1 MSNVFECEQKKSHRM
16 PEKDSVMSQDKI
28 DVKDVT
34 PKVFNPKPHKG
45 QGGDR
50 FNPSNRIY
58 VRESKGTYQ
67 KLRRYGGWFLLLLFG
82 LVPWISYGDRQA
94 ILLDIG
100 NQQFN
105 FFGTTLYPQDLTLL
119 ALLFMIAAFGLFFIT
134 TFLGRVWCGYLCPQ
148 TVWTFMYIWFEEKL
162 EGNAN
167 KRRKQDNSPMT
178 AELVARKTL
187 KHIAWLAIALVTG
200 FTFVGYFVPIRALVI
215 DFFTLSA
222 AFWPVFWVL
231 FFALCTYG
239 NAGWMRS
246 IMCIHMCPYARFQ
259 SAMFDKDTFIVGY
272 DVARGEQR
280 GPRSRKA
287 DPKALGLG
295 DCIDCDLCVQV
306 CPTGI
311 DIRDGLQ
318 YECINCGAC
327 IDACDNTMER
337 MGYAKGL
344 ISYTTEHRLSGK
356 HTKVMRPKLLGY
368 GAVFLVMIG
377 LFFAQVAAVDPAGL
391 TVLRDRTQLF
401 RTNSSG
407 EIENT
412 YNLKVINKTQQPQ
425 TYQLSVKGLDPAS
438 WYGKQSVVV
447 QPGEVLNLPMT
458 LGAKPENLSSA
469 VTTIQFILHDE
480 SHQFTLEVES
490 RFIQKL

>member
-1 MSNVFECEQKKSHRM
+1 M
-16 PEKDSVMSQDKI
+16 D
-28 DVKDVT
+28 
-34 PKVFNPKPHKG
+34 
-45 QGGDR
+45 
-50 FNPSNRIY
+50 
-58 VRESKGTYQ
+58 
-67 KLRRYGGWFLLLLFG
+67 LL
-82 LVPWISYGDRQA
+82 WRSA
-94 ILLDIG
+94 SILLDIG

-425 TYQLSVKGLDPAS
+425 TYQLSVKGLDPVS

>member
-1 MSNVFECEQKKSHRM
+1 
-16 PEKDSVMSQDKI
+16 MSQDKI
-28 DVKDVT
+28 DIKDVT
-34 PKVFNPKPHKG
+34 PKTFNPKTHKTK
-45 QGGDR
+45 GDR
-50 FNPSNRIY
+50 FNPNNRIY
-58 VRESKGTYQ
+58 VRESKGTFQ
-67 KLRRYGGWFLLLLFG
+67 KLRRYGGWFLLVLFA
-82 LVPWISYGDRQA
+82 LIPWIPYGERQA
-94 ILLDIG
+94 VLLDIG

-162 EGNAN
+162 EGSAN
-167 KRRKQDNSPMT
+167 KRRKQDSGKITGNL
-178 AELVARKTL
+178 ALRKGV
-187 KHIAWLAIALVTG
+187 KHLAWWSIALATG
-200 FTFVGYFVPIRALVI
+200 FTFTGYFVPIKELVVG
-215 DFFTLSA
+215 FFTLDA
-222 AFWPVFWVL
+222 EFWPVFWVL
-231 FFALCTYG
+231 FFAICTYA

-246 IMCIHMCPYARFQ
+246 IVCIHMCPYARFQ

-272 DVARGEQR
+272 DTKRGEAR

-327 IDACDNTMER
+327 IDACNQTMSR
-337 MGYAKGL
+337 MGYEKDL

-356 HTKVMRPKLLGY
+356 HTKVARPKLLGY
-368 GAVFLVMIG
+368 GAVLLVMIG
-377 LFFAQVAAVDPAGL
+377 LFFVQIASVEPAGL
-391 TVLRDRTQLF
+391 SVLRDRNQLF
-401 RTNSSG
+401 RVNGLG

-412 YNLKVINKTQQPQ
+412 YTLKIINKTQQEQ
-425 TYQLSVKGLDPAS
+425 EYKLTVEGLSDAS
-438 WYGKQSVVV
+438 WYGKQTILVE
-447 QPGEVLNLPMT
+447 PGEVLSLPMS
-458 LGAKPENLSSA
+458 LGVNPDKLSSP
-469 VTTIQFILHDE
+469 VSTIQFILSDSE
-480 SHQFTLEVES
+480 DFTIEVES
-490 RFIQKL
+490 RFIKKL

>member
-1 MSNVFECEQKKSHRM
+1 
-16 PEKDSVMSQDKI
+16 MSQDKI
-28 DVKDVT
+28 DIKDVT
-34 PKVFNPKPHKG
+34 PKTFNPKTHKG
-45 QGGDR
+45 NGDR

-67 KLRRYGGWFLLLLFG
+67 KLRRYGGWFLLVLFAM
-82 LVPWISYGDRQA
+82 VPWISYGDRQA
-94 ILLDIG
+94 ILLDFSH
-100 NQQFN
+100 QQFN

-162 EGNAN
+162 EGSAN
-167 KRRKQDNSPMT
+167 KRRKQDAGKLT
-178 AELVARKTL
+178 TDLALRKTI
-187 KHIAWLAIALVTG
+187 KHIAWFAIALATG
-200 FTFVGYFVPIRALVI
+200 FTFVGYFVPIRDLVV
-215 DFFTLSA
+215 DFFTLNAS
-222 AFWPVFWVL
+222 FGPVFWVM
-231 FFALCTYG
+231 FFAICTYG

-272 DVARGEQR
+272 NTKRGEQR

-287 DPKALGLG
+287 DPKQLGLG

-327 IDACDNTMER
+327 IDACDTTMER
-337 MGYAKGL
+337 MGYEKGL

-356 HTKVMRPKLLGY
+356 HTKVMRPKLIGY
-368 GAVFLVMIG
+368 GLVLLVMIG
-377 LFFAQVAAVDPAGL
+377 LFFAQVASVDPAGL
-391 TVLRDRTQLF
+391 SVIRDRSQLF
-401 RTNSSG
+401 KVNSSG
-407 EIENT
+407 EVENT
-412 YNLKVINKTQQPQ
+412 YTLKVINKTQQNQ
-425 TYQLSVKGLDPAS
+425 EYQLDVKGLSDVS
-438 WYGKQSVVV
+438 WYGKQTIHVS
-447 QPGEVLNLPMT
+447 PGEVLNLPLS
-458 LGAKPENLSSA
+458 LGVNPDKLSSSI
-469 VTTIQFILHDE
+469 TTIQFILTDK
-480 SHQFTLEVES
+480 SNDFSIEVES
-490 RFIQKL
+490 RFIKKL

>member
-1 MSNVFECEQKKSHRM
+1 
-16 PEKDSVMSQDKI
+16 MSQDKI

-34 PKVFNPKPHKG
+34 PKTFNPKAHKSK
-45 QGGDR
+45 GDR

-58 VRESKGTYQ
+58 VRDSKGTFQ
-67 KLRRYGGWFLLLLFG
+67 KLRRYGGWFLLVLFAG
-82 LVPWISYGDRQA
+82 IPWLQYGDRQA

-105 FFGTTLYPQDLTLL
+105 FIGTTLYPQDLTLL

-162 EGNAN
+162 EGSAN
-167 KRRKQDNSPMT
+167 KRRKQDSGPLT
-178 AELVARKTL
+178 ANLAMRKSV
-187 KHIAWLAIALVTG
+187 KHLAWWMIALATG
-200 FTFVGYFVPIRALVI
+200 FTFVGYFVPVRDLVV
-215 DFFTLSA
+215 DFFTWQAS
-222 AFWPVFWVL
+222 FWPVFWVL
-231 FFALCTYG
+231 FFAGCTYA

-246 IMCIHMCPYARFQ
+246 IVCIHMCPYARFQ

-272 DVARGEQR
+272 DAERGETR

-287 DPKALGLG
+287 DPKQLGLG

-327 IDACDNTMER
+327 IDACNTTMDR
-337 MGYAKGL
+337 MGYKRDL
-344 ISYTTEHRLSGK
+344 ISYTTEHRLSGH
-356 HTKVMRPKLLGY
+356 HTHIMRPKLLGY
-368 GAVFLVMIG
+368 GAVLLLMIG
-377 LFFAQVAAVDPAGL
+377 LFFVQVASVDPAGL
-391 TVLRDRTQLF
+391 SVLRDRNQLF
-401 RTNSSG
+401 RINAAG

-412 YNLKVINKTQQPQ
+412 YTLKVINKTQQVQ
-425 TYQLSVKGLDPAS
+425 QYQLDVKGLSDVS
-438 WYGKQSVVV
+438 WYGKQTVEVN
-447 QPGEVLNLPMT
+447 PGEVLSLPMS
-458 LGAKPENLSSA
+458 LGVDPDSLSTPVA
-469 VTTIQFILHDE
+469 TIEFILSDNDD
-480 SHQFTLEVES
+480 FTIEVES
-490 RFIQKL
+490 RFIKKL

>member
-1 MSNVFECEQKKSHRM
+1 M
-16 PEKDSVMSQDKI
+16 
-28 DVKDVT
+28 
-34 PKVFNPKPHKG
+34 
-45 QGGDR
+45 
-50 FNPSNRIY
+50 
-58 VRESKGTYQ
+58 
-67 KLRRYGGWFLLLLFG
+67 
-82 LVPWISYGDRQA
+82 
-94 ILLDIG
+94 LDIG

-425 TYQLSVKGLDPAS
+425 TYQLSVKGLDPVS

>member
-1 MSNVFECEQKKSHRM
+1 
-16 PEKDSVMSQDKI
+16 MSQDKI
-28 DVKDVT
+28 DIKDVT
-34 PKVFNPKPHKG
+34 PKTFNPKTHKG
-45 QGGDR
+45 NGDR

-67 KLRRYGGWFLLLLFG
+67 KLRRYGGWFLLVLFAM
-82 LVPWISYGDRQA
+82 VPWISYGDRQA
-94 ILLDIG
+94 ILLDFSH
-100 NQQFN
+100 QQFN

-162 EGNAN
+162 EGSAN
-167 KRRKQDNSPMT
+167 KRRKQDAGKLT
-178 AELVARKTL
+178 TDLVLRKTV
-187 KHIAWLAIALVTG
+187 KHIAWFAIALATG
-200 FTFVGYFVPIRALVI
+200 FTFVGYFVPIRDLVV
-215 DFFTLSA
+215 DFFTLNAS
-222 AFWPVFWVL
+222 FGPVFWVM
-231 FFALCTYG
+231 FFAICTYG

-272 DVARGEQR
+272 NTKRGEQR

-287 DPKALGLG
+287 DPKQLGLG

-327 IDACDNTMER
+327 IDACDTTMER
-337 MGYAKGL
+337 MSYEKGL

-356 HTKVMRPKLLGY
+356 HTKVMRPKLIGY
-368 GAVFLVMIG
+368 GLVLLVMIG
-377 LFFAQVAAVDPAGL
+377 LFFAQVASVDPAGL
-391 TVLRDRTQLF
+391 SVIRDRSQLF
-401 RTNSSG
+401 KVNSSG
-407 EIENT
+407 EVENT
-412 YNLKVINKTQQPQ
+412 YTLKVINKTQQNQ
-425 TYQLSVKGLDPAS
+425 EYQLDVKGLSDVS
-438 WYGKQSVVV
+438 WYGKQTIHVS
-447 QPGEVLNLPMT
+447 PGEVLNLPLS
-458 LGAKPENLSSA
+458 LGVNPDKLSSSI
-469 VTTIQFILHDE
+469 TTIQFILTDK
-480 SHQFTLEVES
+480 SNDFSIEVES
-490 RFIQKL
+490 RFIKKL